1 MPDNAD
7 HSADR
12 PVEAQTWLREMAAI
26 SNIPGFEAGMRM
38 IDRPPGRAASPH
50 YHPDGHE
57 WVYVAAGSLAF
68 RNGDQPEKVLRA
80 GDTDYIAPNV
90 VHWGYNTSDTEPV
103 KLVLFYVKPVGT
115 PLLVRTEA

>member
-38 IDRPPGRAASPH
+38 IDRPPGRAA
-50 YHPDGHE
+50 
-57 WVYVAAGSLAF
+57 
-68 RNGDQPEKVLRA
+68 
-80 GDTDYIAPNV
+80 
-90 VHWGYNTSDTEPV
+90 
-103 KLVLFYVKPVGT
+103 
-115 PLLVRTEA
+115 